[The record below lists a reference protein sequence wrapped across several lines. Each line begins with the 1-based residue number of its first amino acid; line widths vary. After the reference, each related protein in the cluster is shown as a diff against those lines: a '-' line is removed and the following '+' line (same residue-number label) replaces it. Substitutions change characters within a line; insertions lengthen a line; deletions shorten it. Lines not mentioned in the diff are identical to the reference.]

1 MRSKATIVLVAILV
15 APAVAA
21 LAAIVSAQESDVPT
35 DIRGESLTCPS
46 GAQVESRFTL
56 NGDAWVVTGILQTGL
71 TGTITVSGPTGDV
84 SVTPTVNLAITG
96 NPQLGQPVTM
106 AGKIAMTGE
115 MVATTI
121 VDACAAAPAV
131 PVSPSAEDDP
141 AAQPV
146 SNEDGDK
153 HEEASDD
160 SDDAEGDDDGDGEA
174 SAGNEK
180 IAEAIAEEFDTSPDE
195 VLALHGD
202 GIGFGAIFKLYLIA
216 RANDMTVGDLLAQV
230 DEDGDGFA
238 FGKLKKSLT
247 EEEMA
252 IFEDGPKN
260 LGELV
265 SSSNHDDSDDS
276 EDADE
281 EDKGK
286 TSRSGPSSQGK
297 AKGHG
302 KKD

>member
-1 MRSKATIVLVAILV
+1 MRSKATIVFATILV

-35 DIRGESLTCPS
+35 DIRGETLTCPS

-56 NGDAWVVTGILQTGL
+56 NGDSWVVTGILQAGL
-71 TGTITVSGPTGDV
+71 TATITVSGPTGDV

-96 NPQLGQPVTM
+96 DPQLGQPVTM
-106 AGKIAMTGE
+106 AGQIAMTGE

-121 VDACAAAPAV
+121 VDACSAATTDTS
-131 PVSPSAEDDP
+131 SPSAEDDP

-146 SNEDGDK
+146 SNDDK
-153 HEEASDD
+153 DQGEEASDEP
-160 SDDAEGDDDGDGEA
+160 DDAEGDEDGNSDN

-180 IAEAIAEEFDTSPDE
+180 IAEAIAEEFETTPEE
-195 VLALHGD
+195 VLALHD
-202 GIGFGAIFKLYLIA
+202 EGIGFGAIFKLYLIA
-216 RANDMTVGDLLAQV
+216 RANGMTVGDLLSQV
-230 DEDGDGFA
+230 DEDGGGFA
-238 FGKLKKSLT
+238 FGKLKKALT

-252 IFEDGPKN
+252 IVADGPKN

-265 SSSNHDDSDDS
+265 SRSNH
-276 EDADE
+276 ADE
-281 EDKGK
+281 EDEGK
-286 TSRSGPSSQGK
+286 TSRSGASSQGK